1 MTDSKVFLDTSP
13 LIYLLDEDA
22 NFGEKTK
29 IILSSLSEQEVTF
42 VTSVI
47 TCTEYLV
54 VPYRKGNRLRI
65 EAFWELIA
73 DYPII
78 LYSVT
83 QQVAMKA
90 AEIKAQYQF
99 KTMDSLQ
106 LAVACLEG
114 CSMFLTNDKQLCQF
128 REISCQMVAEW

>member
-13 LIYLLDEDA
+13 LIYLLDDDA